1 VGGRDVQWLLQHATS
16 EEEAGGSGA
25 EGRMGVRGSEGA
37 VGARKQRQLTIFCA
51 TGAGSSL
58 YLRALSGT
66 FGCDIGLLRGGRGR
80 RIRAARSGR

>member
-1 VGGRDVQWLLQHATS
+1 
-16 EEEAGGSGA
+16 
-25 EGRMGVRGSEGA
+25 MGVRGSEGA

-66 FGCDIGLLRGGRGR
+66 FGCDIG
-80 RIRAARSGR
+80 IIARW